1 MEKRSCCDCI
11 YAIWSMGTWL
21 QCLASCWPPRP
32 SCANH
37 PDTPGRLRPIP
48 TTGPCRNFQP
58 RREAI
63 VRVEP
68 PPPATDA
75 VCHIP
80 LTKGK
85 YAIVDAADFIWLRRF
100 RWHATCTR
108 GRYYAATVINGK
120 SISMHRLIMNPPPG
134 RVVDH
139 IDGNGLNNRRENL
152 RICTPAQNRY
162 NTRPAGKSP
171 YVGVSRAG
179 RRWRAKIRHKGRDI
193 WLGYFDTAI
202 EAARARDA
210 AARKYHG
217 RYAWINLPEEAPDA
231 GKPPGPRDTEQSD
244 PEAQGRD
251 HEQK

>member
-85 YAIVDAADFIWLRRF
+85 YAIVDTADFIWLRRF

-139 IDGNGLNNRRENL
+139 IDGNGLNNRRRNL
-152 RICTPAQNRY
+152 RVCTPQENACNRA
-162 NTRPAGKSP
+162 PAGADSRFR
-171 YVGVSRAG
+171 GVYPAG
-179 RRWRAKIRHKGRDI
+179 EKWGAKICHKGKEYL
-193 WLGYFDTAI
+193 LGFFDD
-202 EAARARDA
+202 ELDAARARDRKA
-210 AARKYHG
+210 LELHGKYAWLNLPHEVYPGWVLTDTAARDSD
-217 RYAWINLPEEAPDA
+217 NP
-231 GKPPGPRDTEQSD
+231 KP
-244 PEAQGRD
+244 
-251 HEQK
+251 